1 MDGPLGAGPDGEKM
15 SDNVMDA
22 GAPIL
27 EIRDLWAGTAGKTI
41 LKGVNL
47 VVNPGEVHAIMG
59 RNGSGK
65 STLTNV
71 LMGHPAYEVQ
81 KGEVLYRG
89 RNLLDLDVTQ
99 RARAGLFLAFQYP
112 VAVPGVT
119 VSSFLR
125 AAVRAVKG
133 KDVSAR
139 EFRKTIQA
147 AFKQLDIP
155 DAFLSRY
162 LNDGFSGG
170 EKKRLEVLQLSLLEP
185 SLALLDETDSGLD
198 IDALKTVSGG
208 IVRAIERGVS
218 VILVTHY
225 QRILQYVTPHV
236 VHVFLDGRIVRTGGP
251 ELARELE
258 SRGYDWLDI
267 EAGGVPAPSAA

>member
-1 MDGPLGAGPDGEKM
+1 MNNNADTRRTTP
-15 SDNVMDA
+15 V
-22 GAPIL
+22 L
-27 EIRDLWAGTAGKTI
+27 EVRDLWASTAGKQI

-81 KGEVLYRG
+81 KGEVLYKG
-89 RNLLDLDVTQ
+89 ANLLELDVTA

-125 AAVRAVKG
+125 AALRSGKG
-133 KDVSAR
+133 RDVPAR
-139 EFRKTIQA
+139 EFRRTLQA
-147 AFKQLDIP
+147 AFKDLDIP
-155 DAFLSRY
+155 DTFLSRY

-170 EKKRLEVLQLSLLEP
+170 EKKRLEVLQLSMLEP
-185 SLALLDETDSGLD
+185 TLALLDETDSGLD

-218 VILVTHY
+218 VVLVTHY

-251 ELARELE
+251 ELAHELE
-258 SRGYDWLDI
+258 SKGYDWLDV
-267 EAGGVPAPSAA
+267 EAGKAPASTVA

>member
-1 MDGPLGAGPDGEKM
+1 MND
-15 SDNVMDA
+15 DA
-22 GAPIL
+22 TRDEAPVL
-27 EIRDLWAGTAGKTI
+27 EVRDLWAGTAGKTI
-41 LKGVNL
+41 LKGVDL
-47 VVNPGEVHAIMG
+47 VVKPGEVHAIMG

-65 STLTNV
+65 STLANV

-81 KGEVLYRG
+81 KGRVLFRG
-89 RNLLDLDVTQ
+89 RGPDGVLRAPQDLLAVDVTA

-125 AAVRAVKG
+125 AALRSG
-133 KDVSAR
+133 RGRDVPAR
-139 EFRKTIQA
+139 EFRKLLQA
-147 AFKQLDIP
+147 SFKDLEIPEAF
-155 DAFLSRY
+155 ASRY
-162 LNDGFSGG
+162 LNEGFSGG
-170 EKKRLEVLQLSLLEP
+170 EKKRLEVLQLRMLEP

-198 IDALKTVSGG
+198 IDALKSVSGG

-218 VILVTHY
+218 VVLVTHY

-251 ELARELE
+251 ELAHELE
-258 SRGYDWLDI
+258 SKGYDWLDA
-267 EAGGVPAPSAA
+267 EAGNVPSAPPA

>member
-1 MDGPLGAGPDGEKM
+1 M
-15 SDNVMDA
+15 SGIGTTDA
-22 GAPIL
+22 GIPVL
-27 EIRDLWAGTAGKTI
+27 EIRDLWAGIAGKTI
-41 LKGVNL
+41 LKGVDL
-47 VVNPGEVHAIMG
+47 TVMPGEVHAIMG

-71 LMGHPAYEVQ
+71 LMGHPAYEVL
-81 KGEVLYRG
+81 KGEVRYQG
-89 RNLLDLDVTQ
+89 RNLLDLDVTA

-125 AAVRAVKG
+125 TALRSGKG
-133 KDVSAR
+133 VDVPAR
-139 EFRKTIQA
+139 EFRKTLRE
-147 AFKQLDIP
+147 AFKGLDIP
-155 DAFLSRY
+155 DAFATRY

-170 EKKRLEVLQLSLLEP
+170 EKKRLEVLQMNLLAP
-185 SLALLDETDSGLD
+185 TLALLDETDSGLD

-251 ELARELE
+251 ELAHELE
-258 SRGYDWLDI
+258 SRGYDWLDV
-267 EAGGVPAPSAA
+267 EAGTAPAGTPA